1 MNCAFYSGLGPGGK
15 DFLHAVL
22 KEKIGEEAAGKPP
35 PLKATNLRIG
45 LKLMED
51 QAFQHWLFR
60 DIPEYG
66 GQ

>member
-1 MNCAFYSGLGPGGK
+1 MNCASYSGLGGK
-15 DFLHAVL
+15 DFLHDVL
-22 KEKIGEEAAGKPP
+22 KTKIGEEAAGTPP

-51 QAFQHWLFR
+51 RAFQHWRFR

-66 GQ
+66 GK